1 MYRPLPF
8 YAARVLTSILT
19 YMVYP
24 FTVTL
29 TVVWSLGMPQVTGSI
44 VMSFGGVL
52 LLMALV
58 GSAMGLSMGAL
69 VPNAMSALLIN
80 QSIILIFSFGAGLYA
95 NTSTSG
101 NPLVRFISWI
111 SPLNYGCELLLGI
124 LFDGKDKVFIET
136 TMD

>member
-24 FTVTL
+24 LTVTL

-44 VMSFGGVL
+44 VISFGGVL
-52 LLMALV
+52 LLLALV
-58 GSAMGLSMGAL
+58 GSTMGLSMGAL

-80 QSIILIFSFGAGLYA
+80 
-95 NTSTSG
+95 
-101 NPLVRFISWI
+101 
-111 SPLNYGCELLLGI
+111 
-124 LFDGKDKVFIET
+124 
-136 TMD
+136 